1 MTMEL
6 ELRDVSKAYDGTAA
20 VTNVSFRIPSGKVMA
35 LLGPSGCGKT
45 TTLKVIAGL
54 ISPDSGSVLFDGQDV
69 TRVPSASRNIGMVFQ
84 NLALFPNLTVEENVA
99 FPLEARGRDR
109 SSIDLRVA
117 EVVRLVELQGLEKR
131 YPHQLSGGQQQ
142 RVAIARAISADA
154 GLVLLDEPLASLDP
168 ALKSEVSNVIRN
180 VQRELNVTTLYVTH
194 DQTEAVLISDFL
206 AVMFVGRL
214 DAVGGTRELYESP
227 PTEES
232 ARFLGATNV
241 IQCQI
246 ESVAEHEVLV
256 SVEGATLNVARPRW
270 WSPGR
275 GAAKLQFR
283 PDDSY
288 VTDST
293 KGMVRG
299 RLTNLMY
306 GGSRLV
312 ARVSSDLGE
321 IECTGSSSTQYD
333 FLSGMLGKE
342 VGVSIDP
349 WKMVLF

>member
-1 MTMEL
+1 MSLEL
-6 ELRDVSKAYDGTAA
+6 ELRDIGKAYDGTVA

-54 ISPDSGSVLFDGQDV
+54 VSPDSGSVLFDGQDV
-69 TRVPSASRNIGMVFQ
+69 TRVPPASRNIGMVFQ

-109 SSIDLRVA
+109 SSISLRVA
-117 EVVRLVELQGLEKR
+117 EVIRLVELQGLEKR
-131 YPHQLSGGQQQ
+131 HPHQLSGGQQQ

-154 GLVLLDEPLASLDP
+154 RLVLLDEPLASLDP
-168 ALKSEVSNVIRN
+168 ALKSEVSDVIRN

-206 AVMFVGRL
+206 GVMFAGRL

-227 PTEES
+227 PTEVS

-246 ESVAEHEVLV
+246 ESVTEHEVSV
-256 SVEGATLNVARPRW
+256 SVGGATVSVTKPKW

-275 GAAKLQFR
+275 GATKLQFR

-312 ARVSSDLGE
+312 ARVSTDLGE
-321 IECTGSSSTQYD
+321 IECTGSSSMQYD

-342 VGVSIDP
+342 IGVSIDP
-349 WKMVLF
+349 RKMVLF